1 MSNMSVNTGGIQDY
15 VRYVYIMSLV
25 SALAM
30 AIAVDYVLTEL
41 WIYGTADLTILVITP
56 VFMFMLSMLVISS
69 ITMIKQLRG
78 NFGRMSSK
86 AKALM
91 ITYIT
96 FFMIALMYFTYISI
110 IHYAGLGLTIS
121 DPQLVGDHYLGFGL
135 ALYDAGLLTM
145 SWQLI
150 EDLLNNKL
158 SSLYKFFIMM
168 FKPNSDDDDDVIV
181 IK

>member
-1 MSNMSVNTGGIQDY
+1 MSVNTGGIQDY

-41 WIYGTADLTILVITP
+41 WIYGSADLTILVITP

-78 NFGRMSSK
+78 GSFGRLSSK

-91 ITYIT
+91 ITYIA
-96 FFMIALMYFTYISI
+96 FFMIALIYFTYISI

-121 DPQLVGDHYLGFGL
+121 DH
-135 ALYDAGLLTM
+135 
-145 SWQLI
+145 S
-150 EDLLNNKL
+150 
-158 SSLYKFFIMM
+158 
-168 FKPNSDDDDDVIV
+168 
-181 IK
+181 

>member
-1 MSNMSVNTGGIQDY
+1 
-15 VRYVYIMSLV
+15 MSLV

-41 WIYGTADLTILVITP
+41 WIYGAADLTILVITP
-56 VFMFMLSMLVISS
+56 VFMFMFSMLVISS
-69 ITMIKQLRG
+69 ITMIKQLKG
-78 NFGRMSSK
+78 NFGKMSSK

-96 FFMIALMYFTYISI
+96 FFMIALIYFTYISI

-121 DPQLVGDHYLGFGL
+121 DPQLTGDHYLGFGL
-135 ALYDAGLLTM
+135 ALYDAGLLTT
-145 SWQLI
+145 SWQLV

-168 FKPNSDDDDDVIV
+168 FKSHGNDDDDGTIT

>member
-1 MSNMSVNTGGIQDY
+1 MSVNTGGIQDY
-15 VRYVYIMSLV
+15 VRYVYVMSLV

-41 WIYGTADLTILVITP
+41 WIYGTADLTVLVVTP

-135 ALYDAGLLTM
+135 ALYDAGLLTT

-158 SSLYKFFIMM
+158 SSLYKFFMMM
-168 FKPNSDDDDDVIV
+168 FKSHSNDDDDTII

>member
-1 MSNMSVNTGGIQDY
+1 MSVNTGGIQDY

>member
-1 MSNMSVNTGGIQDY
+1 MSVNTGGIQDY

-56 VFMFMLSMLVISS
+56 VFMFMLSMLIISS

-78 NFGRMSSK
+78 GSFGRLSSK

-91 ITYIT
+91 ITYIA
-96 FFMIALMYFTYISI
+96 FFMIALIYFTYISI

-135 ALYDAGLLTM
+135 ALYDAGLLTT
-145 SWQLI
+145 SWQLV

-168 FKPNSDDDDDVIV
+168 FKSHSNDDDDTII

>member
-1 MSNMSVNTGGIQDY
+1 MSVNTGSIQDY

-30 AIAVDYVLTEL
+30 AVAVDYVLTEL

-78 NFGRMSSK
+78 NFSK
-86 AKALM
+86 MTSRAKALM

-96 FFMIALMYFTYISI
+96 FFIIALIYFTYVSI

-121 DPQLVGDHYLGFGL
+121 DPQLIGDHYLGFGL
-135 ALYDAGLLTM
+135 ALYDAGLLTT

-150 EDLLNNKL
+150 EDLLNGKL

-168 FKPNSDDDDDVIV
+168 FKSQSSDDDDDTII

>member
-1 MSNMSVNTGGIQDY
+1 
-15 VRYVYIMSLV
+15 MSLV

-56 VFMFMLSMLVISS
+56 VFMFMLSMLIISS

-78 NFGRMSSK
+78 SFGRMSSK

-91 ITYIT
+91 ITYIA
-96 FFMIALMYFTYISI
+96 FFMIALIYFTYISI

-121 DPQLVGDHYLGFGL
+121 DPQLIGDHYLGFGL
-135 ALYDAGLLTM
+135 ALYDAGLLTT

-150 EDLLNNKL
+150 EDLLSNKL

-168 FKPNSDDDDDVIV
+168 FRPHSNDEDDTII